1 MSRSWFLGLIA
12 FALLVSG
19 LVSLNGGQ
27 VALLIPIVLY
37 WGYALVRA
45 PIGISLEARRTLSA
59 AQIPAGETVE
69 VAVEVVNTGG
79 FLEELVLQE
88 ILPQGLEVVA
98 GSCRHLISLPGR
110 GTFSYSY
117 SIRAERGGYELPGI
131 HAEAGD
137 TLGLLRRS
145 IQLTAHASLRALP
158 TLSRGQ
164 AIPIRPRRT
173 RVYSGVIPAR
183 VGGAGVEF
191 FGVRPYSP
199 GDATRRIN
207 WRLLAR
213 DPVNLY
219 CNEFLQ
225 ERVADVAVVLD
236 GRERANLRGRNG
248 SLFEH
253 AVHAAGSLASAYLQ
267 QGNRVGLLVYS
278 QFLQW
283 TFPGYGK
290 VQRER
295 ILKALAVATPGAS
308 QVFEG
313 LRYLPTRLFPP
324 ESQLVFVT
332 PLLEADLVTIIELR
346 ARGYQIMVV
355 APDPVAF
362 ELADLPYARSRYSRD
377 DAQLAARIVQLER
390 RVLIGR
396 LRRGGVQVIEWD
408 VSTPFDRRMQ
418 VAAIQQRQSRIV
430 V

>member
-1 MSRSWFLGLIA
+1 MSRSWFLGMIA

-27 VALLIPIVLY
+27 LALLIPIVLY
-37 WGYALVRA
+37 WAYALLRA
-45 PIGISLEARRTLSA
+45 PVGISLEVRRTLSA
-59 AQIPAGETVE
+59 AQITAGETVE

-79 FLEELVLQE
+79 FLDELVLEE
-88 ILPQGLEVVA
+88 ILPQGLEVMA
-98 GSCRHLISLPGR
+98 GSCRHLISLARR
-110 GTFSYSY
+110 GTFSYGY
-117 SIRAERGGYELPGI
+117 SIRAERGGYELTEI
-131 HAEAGD
+131 RAEAGD
-137 TLGLLRRS
+137 SLGLLRNS
-145 IQLTAHASLRALP
+145 IQLTARASLHVMP
-158 TLSRGQ
+158 TISRSQ

-191 FGVRPYSP
+191 FGVRPFST
-199 GDATRRIN
+199 GDTTRRIN
-207 WRLLAR
+207 WRMLAR

-236 GRERANLRGRNG
+236 GRERANLHGKSG

-253 AVHAAGSLASAYLQ
+253 AVHAAGSLASAFLQ

-278 QFLQW
+278 HFLQW

-295 ILKALAVATPGAS
+295 ILRALAVATPGAS
-308 QVFEG
+308 QIFEG
-313 LRYLPTRLFPP
+313 LQYLPTRLFPP

-332 PLLEADLVTIIELR
+332 PLLEADLATIIQLR

-362 ELADLPYARSRYSRD
+362 ELADLPRARSRYSRE
-377 DAQLAARIVQLER
+377 DADLAARIVQLER

-418 VAAIQQRQSRIV
+418 VAARQQDQWRAIA
-430 V
+430 